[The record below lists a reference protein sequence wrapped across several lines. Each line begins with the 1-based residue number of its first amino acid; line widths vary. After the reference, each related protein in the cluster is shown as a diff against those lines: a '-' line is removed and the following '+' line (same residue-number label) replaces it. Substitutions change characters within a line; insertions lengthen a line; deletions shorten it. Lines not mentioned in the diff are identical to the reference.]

1 MELEKTKNTING
13 FFVGTV
19 AQIIN
24 LLLPFLLRTVMIY
37 SIGIEYAGVNSLF
50 TSIINVLSLA
60 NLGFSS
66 AVIFSMYKPI
76 KENDYDQ
83 LGKLLGYYRYLY
95 YIVGTVILVCGLAV
109 MPFLRQIVTSE
120 IPGNM
125 NLYFLYFCFVFNASV
140 TYLFGGYRSSV
151 LFAYQRNDIYSIVS
165 TVVIII
171 GYTLQIFALL
181 LFKNYYAYLFL
192 MIAINLATNVAAAY
206 AAKRMFPKVNP
217 RSGLDAE
224 SKKMIFSKVKDL
236 LYQRIG
242 NTFSTSLDS
251 MVISRYIGLAA
262 VAIYGNYFYIFSAA
276 NSFMSSFF
284 SSLTAGVGNKILNS
298 SREEN
303 IVVYHRLTTIS
314 GLLVAFCCACL
325 ACLYQP
331 FMKLWMGESLMY
343 PMDVVICLVL
353 YFFVAG
359 ARRIV
364 GTYKD
369 ALGLWHPDRW
379 KSIVGAGVNLVL
391 NVALVKTIG
400 VSGVVISTIVSYL
413 FVEMPWETHVLY
425 KQYFEIPEIDFYQRL
440 LKQFLTTV
448 IVCAGSYGLTM
459 LVQVEN
465 TFLNF
470 LIAFV
475 ITVPSALAILWLLY
489 RKNDDFRFMMER
501 ITQFAKQKLH
511 RA

>member
-1 MELEKTKNTING
+1 MELEKTKNAING
-13 FFVGTV
+13 FFVGTA

-24 LLLPFLLRTVMIY
+24 QVLPFLLRTAMIY

-76 KENDYDQ
+76 KENNYDQ

-95 YIVGTVILVCGLAV
+95 YIVGIIILVCGIAV
-109 MPFLRQIVTSE
+109 MPFLKLIVTSE

-125 NLYFLYFCFVFNASV
+125 NIYFLYSCFLFNTCI

-151 LFAYQRNDIYSIVS
+151 LFAYQRNDVYSIVS
-165 TVVIII
+165 TVVILI
-171 GYTLQIFALL
+171 GYALQIVSLL
-181 LFKNYYAYLFL
+181 LFKNYYVYLFL
-192 MIAINLATNVAAAY
+192 MMAINLTTNVAAARV
-206 AAKRMFPKVNP
+206 AKRMFPNVNP
-217 RSGLDAE
+217 IPGLDAG
-224 SKKMIFSKVKDL
+224 SKKIIFSKVKDL

-251 MVISRYIGLAA
+251 IVISRFIGLTA
-262 VAIYGNYFYIFSAA
+262 VAIYGNYYYVFSAA

-303 IVVYHRLTTIS
+303 LVVYHRLTTIS

-331 FMKLWMGESLMY
+331 FMKLWMGEELMY
-343 PMDVVICLVL
+343 PMGVVICMVL
-353 YFFVAG
+353 YFFVSG
-359 ARRIV
+359 SRRIV

-391 NVALVKTIG
+391 NITLVQLIG
-400 VSGVVISTIVSYL
+400 VSGVIISTIVSYL

-425 KQYFEIPEIDFYQRL
+425 KQYFKISETDFYKRL
-440 LKQFLTTV
+440 LQQFVTMV
-448 IVCAGSYGLTM
+448 VVCAGTYGLTM
-459 LVQVEN
+459 LVHIDNVLLD
-465 TFLNF
+465 FLA
-470 LIAFV
+470 AFV
-475 ITVPSALAILWLLY
+475 ITIPSAILILFLMY
-489 RKNDDFRFMMER
+489 HNNDDFKFMMER
-501 ITQFAKQKLH
+501 ITHFAKAKLH